1 MKAWEKLGRQMVIH
15 DLIKEPK
22 KDNAGKKAT
31 DSVQWLVA
39 IAILLNQGIKD
50 RIQDSSSSSFQKVPQ
65 SEPL

>member
-1 MKAWEKLGRQMVIH
+1 MVIH

-50 RIQDSSSSSFQKVPQ
+50 PIQDSSSLREARTPNGDT
-65 SEPL
+65 